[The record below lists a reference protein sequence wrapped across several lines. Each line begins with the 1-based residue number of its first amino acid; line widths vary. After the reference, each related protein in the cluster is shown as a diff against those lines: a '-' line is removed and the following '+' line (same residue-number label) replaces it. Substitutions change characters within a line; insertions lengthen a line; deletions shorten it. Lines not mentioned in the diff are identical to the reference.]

1 MLGALTKRLR
11 ALHLFPNRPDP
22 PFTGLCF
29 EQFAYRFGHGLYFPA
44 AQRTSTY
51 YYEHAKCAIP
61 SIEQTLT
68 TCNNQLTGLE
78 LNDFKP

>member
-68 TCNNQLTGLE
+68 TCNDQLAGLE